1 MQDIIG
7 TLQAAGYDTRRLP
20 GQLVPG
26 TFYRFPAPGED
37 RNGVAGWLK
46 VHDDSAASYG
56 DWRTGEQHTWRAA
69 NDNSP
74 RRSPP
79 TGATPRR
86 AHDDARAVAAKA
98 AAGAARRLWDG
109 AKPANDHPY
118 LARKGIAMDG
128 LRVDLSGRLLVPVYH
143 AATGALVSV
152 QRIDR
157 DGAKLFLKGS
167 TTDAGHF
174 VIPGTAPRI
183 FCEGLATA
191 ATVHAATGRTAVVC
205 FNARNLQTVAAIMAQ
220 PGDVVAADNDNAP
233 KARER
238 FGKRLDA
245 YGTGHRAA
253 MVTGLPWFMPHVPGQ
268 DWNDAGVE
276 ATARAFAGT
285 PTSATPIL
293 DAWKLE
299 RIEPGGQPPRQW
311 IRQLAGA
318 TDPRN
323 AAALALA
330 AAGRMYMVA
339 PAQISLA
346 GIRATIEAALPVGLV
361 HPATLD
367 GIMRRLDK
375 AMAHRKAA
383 ALAPVTIPADVLAR
397 HRHETHAALPSL
409 SPDDYQ
415 GVIVLWA
422 PMASG
427 KTRTIGQPYIE
438 WASKSSQPIAI
449 CHRVSLVHDLARVLG
464 LEKYGEIDA
473 VEAYDPALRGLA
485 TCLPSITNPAH
496 DVLMRRAECLFVDEI
511 SQVLRF
517 LSAKDQCRTA
527 HANNEGVFERLRRM
541 VKHARCVIVA
551 DAGCDAR
558 TIEFLE
564 SCRPAGERFRIIE
577 MRQRRDGIEATYHTG
592 GGSPAAV
599 VGDCLAE
606 LAGRG
611 RVWMATESS
620 KRAKAMATF
629 FASQGYRALAVT
641 ADNKGNREQAAFLAA
656 PEAESRNYDV
666 VIASP
671 VIGSGLSVE
680 HRDVGQWFTLGAFIG
695 GGHRLTPADAA
706 QALRR
711 VRYLKRFTL
720 GLMPNSQVGRQAS
733 EGIMRAL
740 EEAAAL
746 EGRPAFANA
755 FTGLVTQITADEANA
770 RADFAA
776 GLLWQLERAGWSL
789 RHGEREE
796 DGLAAALK
804 ELRLEQAEA
813 HRTALLAAPVIDNDE
828 ARRLEAT
835 PYRTELQNITLEAWR
850 IRASLGVDAL
860 DTAALDFWDDGAA
873 VRRLDRFSAWQG
885 IVGAYDD
892 SKDNLANR
900 GFRRAMSKAYA
911 HVLHGIDLAAD
922 RITDALA
929 DLVLDRVID
938 QRLLLARLGVV
949 PKTYGVWM
957 EDRQGALL
965 PFKRP
970 KTARKEVGE
979 MLRRMGLAWRPITA
993 RVQFD
998 PISLGENGATAHKPV
1013 AKFSRVYQVT
1023 PDSLAEMQTW
1033 ADRRNARRQTAMVE
1047 REVAANDNLRWSE
1060 WRLAMLAKASTVT
1073 RDEVAAAFFAQ
1084 MGEGAVTF
1092 GARLTCYW
1100 CRHVLVDRLAA

>member
-1 MQDIIG
+1 MRDIFG
-7 TLQAAGYDTRRLP
+7 TLRAAGYDTGRLP
-20 GQLVPG
+20 HHLEIGKW
-26 TFYRFPAPGED
+26 YRLPAPGRGKAD
-37 RNGVAGWLK
+37 RSGWVRL
-46 VHDDSAASYG
+46 HDDGVASYG
-56 DWRTGEQHTWRAA
+56 DWTSGEQHTWRAD
-69 NDNSP
+69 NDNDHRP
-74 RRSPP
+74 RF
-79 TGATPRR
+79 
-86 AHDDARAVAAKA
+86 DAAS
-98 AAGAARRLWDG
+98 AARRRAQDRARVDAATAAASVAARVWDSG
-109 AKPANDHPY
+109 KPANTHPY
-118 LARKGIAMDG
+118 MERKGITVDG

-143 AATGALVSV
+143 AATGALISV

-157 DGAKLFLKGS
+157 DGDKRFLSGS
-167 TTDAGHF
+167 TTEAGHF
-174 VIPGTAPRI
+174 VIPGTSPCI
-183 FCEGLATA
+183 FTEGLATA
-191 ATVHAATGRTAVVC
+191 ATIRAATGRAVVVC
-205 FNARNLQTVAAIMAQ
+205 FNAKNLQVVTGIMAQ

-233 KARER
+233 KPGER

-253 MVTGLPWFMPHVPGQ
+253 IATGLPWYMPHTPGQ

-276 ATARAFAGT
+276 ATARAFAGV
-285 PTSATPIL
+285 PTSAAPIF

-299 RIEPGGQPPRQW
+299 RIEPGGKAPKQW
-311 IRQLAGA
+311 VLALAAA
-318 TDPRN
+318 TDPRT

-330 AAGRMYMVA
+330 AAGRMYMIA

-346 GIRATIEAALPVGLV
+346 GTRAAVEAALPAGLV
-361 HPATLD
+361 HPTTLD
-367 GIMRRLDK
+367 GIMGRLDR
-375 AMAHRKAA
+375 AMDHRKAA
-383 ALAPVTIPADVLAR
+383 ALSSVMIPADVLAR
-397 HRHETHAALPSL
+397 HRHEVCDALPTL
-409 SPDDYQ
+409 TPADYE

-427 KTRTIGQPYIE
+427 KTRTIGRPFIE
-438 WASKSSQPIAI
+438 HGSSQGQPIAI

-464 LEKYGEIDA
+464 LERYGEIDEH
-473 VEAYDPALRGLA
+473 EAYDPALRGLA

-496 DVLMRRAECLFVDEI
+496 DVLMRRADYLFIDEI
-511 SQVLRF
+511 AQVLRF

-527 HANNEGVFERLRRM
+527 HANNEGVYDRLRKM
-541 VKHARCVIVA
+541 VARAKCIIVA

-558 TIEFLE
+558 TIGFLE
-564 SCRPAGERFRIIE
+564 SCRPGEAFRVIE

-592 GGSPAAV
+592 GGAPSAV

-606 LAGRG
+606 LAAGGRI
-611 RVWMATESS
+611 WMATESS
-620 KRAKAMATF
+620 RRAKALGAF
-629 FASQGYRALAVT
+629 FQAQGYRAIAIN

-680 HRDVGQWFTLGAFIG
+680 HRDTGQWFTLGAFIG

-711 VRYLKRFTL
+711 VRYLRRFSL

-733 EGIMRAL
+733 EGILQAL
-740 EEAAAL
+740 EQAAAL
-746 EGRPAFANA
+746 DGRPAFPNA
-755 FTGLVTQITADEANA
+755 FTGLVAQITADETNA

-776 GLLWQLERAGWSL
+776 GLLWQLERAGWAL
-789 RHGEREE
+789 RHG
-796 DGLAAALK
+796 DGSDEAVTAALA
-804 ELRLEQAEA
+804 ELKADQAQA
-813 HRTALLAAPVIDNDE
+813 RRIALMAAPLIDDMD

-835 PYRTELQNITLEAWR
+835 PNRTELQNITLEAWR

-860 DTAALDFWDDGAA
+860 DDDALDFWDDGAA

-892 SKDNLANR
+892 TKDNLANR
-900 GFRRAMSKAYA
+900 GFRRAISKAYA
-911 HVLHGIDLAAD
+911 HLLHGIDLATD
-922 RITDALA
+922 RITDAVA

-957 EDRQGALL
+957 EDRDGALL

-998 PISLGENGATAHKPV
+998 PISLGEQGATAHKPA
-1013 AKFSRVYQVT
+1013 AKFSRVYQVS
-1023 PDSLAEMQTW
+1023 PDSLAEMQLW

-1047 REVAANDNLRWSE
+1047 RDVAANDNLRWSE
-1060 WRLAMLAKASTVT
+1060 WRLAMWAKGSTMT
-1073 RDEVAAAFFAQ
+1073 RDEVATAFFAQ
-1084 MGEGAVTF
+1084 MGDGAVTF
-1092 GARLTCYW
+1092 GARLTVFW
-1100 CRHVLVDRLAA
+1100 LRHVLVDRLAA